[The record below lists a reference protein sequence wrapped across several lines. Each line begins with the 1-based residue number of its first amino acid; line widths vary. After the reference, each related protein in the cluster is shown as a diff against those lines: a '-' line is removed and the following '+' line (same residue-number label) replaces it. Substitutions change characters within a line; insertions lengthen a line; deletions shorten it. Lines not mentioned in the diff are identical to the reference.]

1 MQTQF
6 LRHLLW
12 ITYLLTQS
20 QFSLGDRIIDSPP
33 QYNAV
38 ILTYHHV
45 STETPA
51 ITSISPEVFESH
63 LQLIENEN
71 YQVWPLEKL
80 TKWLKNGETLPA
92 NITAISF
99 DDAYG
104 SIFEEAFPRLQKRNW
119 PFTIFVSTEAVDK
132 GYGGQLSWQQ
142 LRIMSKH
149 GATIANHSH
158 RHQHLLQ
165 RHEKETE
172 HRWLKRIIDD
182 ISHAQSRIQA
192 EIGHAPLLFAYPYGE
207 YNQTLAEA
215 ITKKGYIS
223 FGQHSGPIDQ
233 HSDFTALPRFPVAGN
248 YAKLDEVKLKL
259 HTLPLPAT
267 VIDTPENPLAHH
279 SSAPTLTLKLSEN
292 LNPTRLN
299 CYGPGGLLPRR
310 IEGQILQIKASQQS
324 PVGRFKYNCT
334 YPIKPGKFY
343 WFSKLWIG
351 LTAENSFID

>member
-1 MQTQF
+1 MQTLF
-6 LRHLLW
+6 FRHLLW
-12 ITYLLTQS
+12 TTYFLTQS
-20 QFSLGDRIIDSPP
+20 QFSVSESIIDSTPK
-33 QYNAV
+33 YNAV
-38 ILTYHHV
+38 VLTYHHV

-51 ITSISPEVFESH
+51 ITSISPEDFESH

-80 TKWLKNGETLPA
+80 ARTLKSGEKLPT

-99 DDAYG
+99 DDAYD
-104 SIFEEAFPRLQKRNW
+104 SIFKEAFPRLQKRGW

-142 LRIMSKH
+142 LRIMNKH

-165 RHEKETE
+165 RHKEEPE
-172 HRWLKRIIDD
+172 HTWLKRVIDD
-182 ISHAQSRIQA
+182 ISYAQSRIQD

-207 YNQTLAEA
+207 YNQPLAKA
-215 ITKKGYIS
+215 ITEKGYIS

-233 HSDFTALPRFPVAGN
+233 YSDFTALPRFAVAGN

-259 HTLPLPAT
+259 HTLPLPAI
-267 VIDTPENPLAHH
+267 VIDAPENPLAHN
-279 SSAPTLTLKLSEN
+279 SPAPTLTLKLNKS

-310 IEGQILQIKASQQS
+310 IEGQILQIKASQ
-324 PVGRFKYNCT
+324 PPPMGRFKYNCT
-334 YPIKPGKFY
+334 YPIKPGRFY
-343 WFSKLWIG
+343 WLSKLWIS
-351 LTAENSFID
+351 LTPENSFID